1 MDLFAAVKKSI
12 EGRLGHE
19 ITRRNFFNDIL
30 GTVAGSSL
38 LSLPGIRSLANESSQ
53 ESSDPASDV
62 VSPDDGDWF
71 CLVEVSWPCTIHQE
85 SLGVYAKWESGRYWY
100 DIEDDL
106 EVGPGGESCTYDL
119 SRKSSTRPLTF
130 FGIIELLHTSKCIE
144 MDEEYSRHGIIENY
158 WEAMGD
164 FDDIEAESPVVI
176 YSSYYPELAAWY
188 KCRRLQWCLEKRL
201 KEWEES
207 SESCELF
214 VKNETGETILNPD
227 LVGYFEL
234 PDEGILSLTSGS
246 LFPSFD
252 LQWRP
257 TSYGLPPHEESH
269 PSRSFSL
276 PWERS

>member
-1 MDLFAAVKKSI
+1 MDLFATVKKSI

-38 LSLPGIRSLANESSQ
+38 LSLPGIRSLANGSSQ

-100 DIEDDL
+100 DIEDDF

-119 SRKSSTRPLTF
+119 SRKSSARPLTF

-144 MDEEYSRHGIIENY
+144 MDEEYSRHGLIENY
-158 WEAMGD
+158 WEAMAPYSD
-164 FDDIEAESPVVI
+164 FEASPGPTI
-176 YSSYYPELAAWY
+176 YSAYYPELAAWY
-188 KCRRLQWCLEKRL
+188 ECRWQQWCLEKKL
-201 KEWEES
+201 EGWGK
-207 SESCELF
+207 LF

-257 TSYGLPPHEESH
+257 TSYDLSPQEESH